1 MTQSLST
8 GGLSIIIVNYKSSQ
22 LILDCLK
29 SAFQFPSSYDFEWII
44 VDNHSEDNSKELII
58 TTFPQVRWVPLDR
71 NEGFG
76 RANNA
81 GIQIA
86 KYDTYL
92 FLNPDTYLLDD
103 VIYKCYSRFIASEYV
118 ACSVQLLHADGSP
131 QITGNNFMLGGIN
144 HLLPLP
150 YLGKLLKVI
159 ASLFKVKRPST
170 EAVTGTQPFGW
181 ISGAFMMVKKQA
193 LQKAGKFDPDFFLY
207 AEEVELCSRL
217 SKIGTIVVYGDL
229 NIVHYQ
235 GESFKAVN
243 KHFDK
248 GYTNLFD
255 QKGLQL
261 IVSNQLRIRKQYGV
275 FWFLFNLIMYTIEI
289 PIVFI
294 GGLIESLVLFKNPV
308 VYVQRA
314 FRYTKNILKLWAVS
328 YRIYLN
334 RPYLYK
340 MF

>member
-1 MTQSLST
+1 M
-8 GGLSIIIVNYKSSQ
+8 GLSIIIVNFKSVN
-22 LILDCLK
+22 LVLECLQ
-29 SAFQFPSSYDFEWII
+29 SAFKYSSAHDFEWII
-44 VDNHSEDNSKELII
+44 VDNASEDNSMETI
-58 TTFPQVRWVPLDR
+58 TARFPMVKWLALEY
-71 NEGFG
+71 NAGFG

-103 VIYKCYSRFIASEYV
+103 VIYKCYSRFIASEYI

-131 QITGNNFMLGGIN
+131 QITGNNFMVGGIN

-150 YLGKLLKVI
+150 YLGKALKFI
-159 ASLFKVKRPST
+159 ASMLKVKRPST
-170 EAVTGTQPFGW
+170 ELVTGTQAFGW

-193 LQKAGKFDPDFFLY
+193 LEKAGKFDPDFFLY

-235 GESFKAVN
+235 GESFKAAD
-243 KHFDK
+243 KTFDK
-248 GYTNLFD
+248 GYTNLYD
-255 QKGLQL
+255 KKGLQL
-261 IVSNQLRIRKQYGV
+261 IVSNQLRIRKQYGI
-275 FWFLFNLIMYTIEI
+275 FWFLFNLTMFTIEI

-294 GGLIESLVLFKNPV
+294 GGLMESILLFKNPAI
-308 VYVQRA
+308 YFLRA
-314 FRYTKNILKLWAVS
+314 IHYTENILKLWAVS
-328 YRIYLN
+328 PKICLN
-334 RPYLYK
+334 KPFFYK
-340 MF
+340 ML

>member
-150 YLGKLLKVI
+150 YLGKLLQVI

-170 EAVTGTQPFGW
+170 EAVTGNP
-181 ISGAFMMVKKQA
+181 
-193 LQKAGKFDPDFFLY
+193 LAGSAGHL
-207 AEEVELCSRL
+207 
-217 SKIGTIVVYGDL
+217 
-229 NIVHYQ
+229 
-235 GESFKAVN
+235 
-243 KHFDK
+243 
-248 GYTNLFD
+248 
-255 QKGLQL
+255 
-261 IVSNQLRIRKQYGV
+261 
-275 FWFLFNLIMYTIEI
+275 
-289 PIVFI
+289 
-294 GGLIESLVLFKNPV
+294 
-308 VYVQRA
+308 
-314 FRYTKNILKLWAVS
+314 
-328 YRIYLN
+328 
-334 RPYLYK
+334 
-340 MF
+340 